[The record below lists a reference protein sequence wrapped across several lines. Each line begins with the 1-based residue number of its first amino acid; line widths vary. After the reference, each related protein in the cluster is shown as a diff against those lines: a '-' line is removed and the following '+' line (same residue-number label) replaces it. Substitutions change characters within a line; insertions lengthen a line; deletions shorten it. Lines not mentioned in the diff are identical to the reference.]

1 MAFPLSFRIDLP
13 APTLAQEPA
22 GLERLMTALAEGIR
36 ARGATAV
43 RRDGASLQFWVDR
56 MPEPFGTWDVLTLVA
71 SGDLRVTRDHGDI
84 PRLQGTIELAQS
96 RVFVP
101 ATLAAFLL
109 CGFLLSAWILIFV
122 TAWTSAFT
130 VSRKRCREWL
140 STLLLECEGRISLRV

>member
-1 MAFPLSFRIDLP
+1 
-13 APTLAQEPA
+13 
-22 GLERLMTALAEGIR
+22 
-36 ARGATAV
+36 
-43 RRDGASLQFWVDR
+43 

-71 SGDLRVTRDHGDI
+71 SGDLRDTRDHGDI